1 MRLEPTTIPGV
12 VIVELEPQLDE
23 RGSFARLWCRH
34 KLEDAGLNG
43 DFVQTNV
50 ATNPHRHTLRGLHFQ
65 SEPYG
70 EAKLVWCPRGAL
82 FDVAVDLRSNSPTYG
97 EWFGIELAAGTGRQ
111 LYIPEG
117 CAHGYLTLVDHT
129 ELAYGTT
136 RLYEPDAATGVRY
149 DDPMLGIDW
158 PHAPRII
165 GERDRSWPLL
175 GARESAA

>member
-1 MRLEPTTIPGV
+1 MPGCGAGTNWRTRV
-12 VIVELEPQLDE
+12 STAT
-23 RGSFARLWCRH
+23 SFRRTWR
-34 KLEDAGLNG
+34 
-43 DFVQTNV
+43 
-50 ATNPHRHTLRGLHFQ
+50 RIHTVTRFGGFIFQ